1 MYYPMNLTSHFAIQN
16 AAIGKQYMRVFP
28 KAMEVSPN
36 CLSRFQQ
43 ADDEAY
49 LHDGMPLPEPPSNSS
64 KIAQKK

>member
-1 MYYPMNLTSHFAIQN
+1 
-16 AAIGKQYMRVFP
+16 
-28 KAMEVSPN
+28 MEVSPN